1 MPTRPKPDPDAPD
14 LSTIAARVRHAR
26 LLRGY
31 GLKSLAL
38 EAGLSSA
45 AVDHIEKHPAG
56 DVRVGS
62 LLAIARKLDVNPCW
76 LAFHLGEMEPFPRV
90 LLTAIEASLR

>member
-1 MPTRPKPDPDAPD
+1 MPTRPKSPPDEPD
-14 LSTIAARVRHAR
+14 LSTIAGRMRHAR

-38 EAGLSSA
+38 DAGLSSA

-76 LAFHLGEMEPFPRV
+76 LAFHLGEMEPFPRA
-90 LLTAIEASLR
+90 LLSVVEASLR